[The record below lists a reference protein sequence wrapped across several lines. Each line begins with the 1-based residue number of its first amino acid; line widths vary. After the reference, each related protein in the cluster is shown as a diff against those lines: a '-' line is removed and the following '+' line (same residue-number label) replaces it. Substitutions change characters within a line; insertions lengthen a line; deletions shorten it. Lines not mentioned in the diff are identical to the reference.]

1 MFIKLILS
9 TTAIFFI
16 LVLVSCT
23 QIQDMSESIEKINR
37 IDNKLDQVD
46 KEIEEM
52 ENELEDKMQ

>member
-16 LVLVSCT
+16 SVLVSCT
-23 QIQDMSESIEKINR
+23 QIQDMTESIEKFNR
-37 IDNKLDQVD
+37 IDNKLDNME

-52 ENELEDKMQ
+52 EDELEDEMQ